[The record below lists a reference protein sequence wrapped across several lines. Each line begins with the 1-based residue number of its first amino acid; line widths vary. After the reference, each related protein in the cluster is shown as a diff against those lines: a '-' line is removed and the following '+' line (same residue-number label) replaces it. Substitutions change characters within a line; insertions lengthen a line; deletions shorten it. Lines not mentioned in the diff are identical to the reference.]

1 MNSVYDQMESLSPE
15 PMYLKFS
22 CGKSALIPV
31 SAPVSNVALTTLNMK
46 EVMQP
51 LSFEEDEQI
60 TMIGFQEK
68 TVFELH
74 ERRKRQKEKL
84 VTNYDIAPYVVERQ
98 NVFIDLLKIYVENA
112 DITSNILSIRL

>member
-51 LSFEEDEQI
+51 LPFEEDEQI

-74 ERRKRQKEKL
+74 ERRKREKEKL
-84 VTNYDIAPYVVERQ
+84 VTNYDIAPYVVE
-98 NVFIDLLKIYVENA
+98 
-112 DITSNILSIRL
+112 

>member
-51 LSFEEDEQI
+51 LPFEEDEQI

-74 ERRKRQKEKL
+74 ERRKREKEKL

-112 DITSNILSIRL
+112 DITSNILSIRF